1 MRLIAGFGARFAG
14 LLFVFLGVTL
24 AIYLLVFALP
34 GDPIRALGGDR
45 PLPPN
50 VVEALREKY
59 NLNAPLWNQYLD
71 YILGLFRGDF
81 GLDFRGRSVSDQ
93 MAARWPVT
101 IALALTAWAIEL
113 MVGIF
118 LGVLAAVKAGTAI
131 DKAVLW
137 STIIFGAVPVFVLAA
152 TAQLVLGARLEIFP
166 VAGTEAGWPTAYL
179 LPALVLAVFGLA
191 AISRLMRDSVIDN
204 LRADYVRTARVKGLS
219 RRRIVGVHVMR
230 NSMVPAVTYLAT
242 DLGALLGSTIVVEG
256 VFNLPGVGNL
266 LFSAIRTHEGTTI
279 VGVSVALIMIFLIT
293 SLVVDALHYLLD
305 PRIRR

>member
-1 MRLIAGFGARFAG
+1 MRLVAGLGARFAG

-45 PLPPN
+45 PLPAN
-50 VVEALREKY
+50 VVETLREKY
-59 NLNAPLWNQYLD
+59 NLNAPLWKQYMD
-71 YILGLFRGDF
+71 YVLGLFRGDF

-113 MVGIF
+113 VVGIF
-118 LGVLAAVKAGTAI
+118 LGVLAALKAGTAI

-137 STIIFGAVPVFVLAA
+137 STIIFGAVPVFVLAV
-152 TAQLVLGARLEIFP
+152 TAQLVLGARLKLFP
-166 VAGTEAGWPTAYL
+166 VAGIEAGWPMSYM

-219 RRRIVGVHVMR
+219 RQRIVGVHVMR

-242 DLGALLGSTIVVEG
+242 DLGSLLGSTIVVEG
-256 VFNLPGVGNL
+256 VFNLPGVGSL
-266 LFSAIRTHEGTTI
+266 LFDAIRAHEGTTI
-279 VGVSVALIMIFLIT
+279 VGVSVALILIFLIT

-305 PRIRR
+305 PRIR